1 MRLTE
6 HEGRLTFSGPRRV
19 VRRGGCLA
27 DPSGSSANPIKRKTP
42 LGCFSQRVPIALTRD
57 SLEAC
62 RFAEIF

>member
-19 VRRGGCLA
+19 VRQGGCLA
-27 DPSGSSANPIKRKTP
+27 DPSGSSANPNNEKP
-42 LGCFSQRVPIALTRD
+42 FWGVFLSRVPIAHTRD